1 MRDLRLRGAGSVGV
15 YGYACLLVWAL
26 VAPALLQGPRIYWV
40 PCTVIAASWLTGTRR
55 WRSLGDLR
63 TWLLLAG
70 LALVGAAAGGWGSGR
85 PLQSALELPLR
96 MVARALAV
104 LLAADTFAGR
114 VPVSDLAALGEGAG
128 LGGLSFALGV
138 AMNTLPVL
146 ERTAGRVWMALRL
159 RGGLGRRPWR
169 ACSRLALTILALSLG
184 RAQEIVEAAEAR
196 AFSPGRA
203 SVKGSAWKS
212 GDLGLALGL
221 ALWTVALVLVG

>member
-1 MRDLRLRGAGSVGV
+1 MRDLRLRGAGGVGV
-15 YGYACLLVWAL
+15 YGYACLLIWAL
-26 VAPALLQGPRIYWV
+26 VVPALLPGPRIYWV
-40 PCTVIAASWLTGTRR
+40 PGTVIAVSWLTGTRR

-70 LALVGAAAGGWGSGR
+70 LALAGAAAGVGGSGR
-85 PLQSALELPLR
+85 QPMGALGLPLR

-114 VPVSDLAALGEGAG
+114 VSVSDLAALGEGAG

-146 ERTAGRVWMALRL
+146 ERTASRVWMALRL
-159 RGGLGRRPWR
+159 RGGPGRRPWR
-169 ACSRLALTILALSLG
+169 AFSRLVVTVLALSLG
-184 RAQEIVEAAEAR
+184 RAQETVEAAEAR
-196 AFSPGRA
+196 GFSPG
-203 SVKGSAWKS
+203 SAPRKRPACQG

-221 ALWTVALVLVG
+221 VLWTVALVLVG

>member
-1 MRDLRLRGAGSVGV
+1 VRRRRGVGV

-40 PCTVIAASWLTGTRR
+40 PGTVIAASWLTGTRR

-104 LLAADTFAGR
+104 LLAADTFAAR
-114 VPVSDLAALGEGAG
+114 VSASELAALGEGAG
-128 LGGLSFALGV
+128 LAGLGFSLGV
-138 AMNTLPVL
+138 AINTLPVL
-146 ERTAGRVWMALRL
+146 QRTARSTWMALRL
-159 RGGLGRRPWR
+159 RGGPGRRPWR

-196 AFSPGRA
+196 AFSPGRV
-203 SVKGSAWKS
+203 SLKRPAWRS

-221 ALWTVALVLVG
+221 VLWTVALVLVG